1 VVATA
6 PEPILD
12 TAAALSRQRTPVLTL
27 GTHSAATETRV
38 INYNAMQGV
47 RISRDPLKNAELRQ
61 GPNLYGYVLNN
72 PINLI
77 DAFGL
82 DWSTAAQAI
91 WNAAGYAVSGSEI
104 PGAAAAAPDAARI
117 LIIAQFKKACEDC
130 LEKAI
135 NDGTYCPKSCPICD
149 EYKKVQAAL
158 GGD

>member
-1 VVATA
+1 VPTLGPVIINPGYEPPEARVATCEA
-6 PEPILD
+6 GVCLGKPRFGYE
-12 TAAALSRQRTPVLTL
+12 TAL
-27 GTHSAATETRV
+27 GE
-38 INYNAMQGV
+38 G
-47 RISRDPLKNAELRQ
+47 ISRDPLKNAELRQ